1 MPAPY
6 SNDLRERVAAA
17 VAGGRSCREAAKLF
31 RVSPA
36 SVVRWSQRFR
46 ETGSA
51 AAKPTGGTRR
61 AVLAGHRAWLLERI
75 RERPDL
81 TLQAL
86 RAALAERGV
95 AVSVWTVWKFCVS
108 ERLSLKKNRAAVRA
122 GSSRHRAQARALE
135 AASDSARPQA
145 PGVHRRDLGE
155 DQHGP
160 PARPG
165 AAGAAAE

>member
-6 SNDLRERVAAA
+6 SNDLRERVAAL
-17 VAGGRSCREAAKLF
+17 VAEGRSCREVAKLF
-31 RVSPA
+31 RVSLA
-36 SVVRWSQRFR
+36 SVVRWSQRVR
-46 ETGSA
+46 DTGSA
-51 AAKPTGGTRR
+51 AAKPMGGVRR
-61 AVLAGHRAWLLERI
+61 ATLAAHRTWLLERI
-75 RERPDL
+75 KEKPDL

-86 RAALAERGV
+86 KTALAERGA

-108 ERLSLKKNRAAVRA
+108 ERLSVKKNRAAVRA

-135 AASDSARPQA
+135 AAPENTRPQA

-160 PARPG
+160 PAWPG
-165 AAGAAAE
+165 EAGTAAA